1 MNSKKSYIPIK
12 VLISYLVLAALF
24 VGVSWFLYS
33 ENRGFSETE
42 SKAAKENNKILKVSN
57 LLSNIYKTESLARIT
72 IQSDSEKDFK
82 NYISK
87 TDSLKVEIDSLKLLV
102 TTQYQITLLDSV
114 KLLLSKKTN
123 NIKELKSIKNKS
135 NDEAALKK
143 AINDLTKMESSLRK
157 LQLEDFIRHPDE
169 LGNYQ
174 RSVLKKYVA
183 YLNEN
188 IPDDSTNTLSKKESD
203 SIITVSKT
211 LLNAVKNA
219 TLKKKFT
226 LNFEENKL
234 LQNELLI
241 SDQLRKVLSIIE
253 TEIIKNTTR
262 NYLEKEKSLKR
273 NNQIVTIA
281 AILGLFSTLFFL
293 ILILSDFS
301 KTQSY
306 KKQLEEANSTTKK
319 LLRNREQLIS
329 TVSHDLKT
337 PLNTI
342 VGYTELLGNSEL
354 TKKQLYFAKN
364 IKGSSEYITK
374 LIQDLLDF
382 TQIEAG
388 KITIEKLPF
397 SLHDVIQEVA
407 KSIQSVYEQKL
418 IHLSI
423 DIEEIFQNKIIGDP
437 FRLRQIVTNIIGN
450 AFKFTT
456 EGFIRIEV
464 KANIENHF
472 ITIKVEDS
480 GIGIQ
485 EDKQQLIFEEFTQ
498 ANKNIEK
505 IYGGTG
511 LGLTISKK
519 MVEILGGKLSLK
531 SVYGKGSIFE
541 IQLPLLFDS
550 LSSSLKNPVIDHSS
564 NKLTAVVVDDDIS
577 LLNLTTEILHQN
589 NFKVLSFNNASVA
602 LEALENNPFD
612 FIITDIQMPEI
623 DGFLFLKKIKEST
636 TINLDIKPV
645 IAMTGRTDLE
655 REIYIKAGFT
665 DVIRKPYSPKIL
677 LEIIDSILNNN
688 NESHTST
695 AHAIEKGENSE
706 KKYSLAS
713 LKLFL
718 SNEEGALKELL
729 FPFMTST
736 KENLAILEESISK
749 KDTLKVKETAHRMG
763 PMFKQIEAHE
773 IVQILSDLELR
784 ESSFEEIDGKF
795 KILKTAIVSLF
806 LLLEKELN

>member
-12 VLISYLVLAALF
+12 IFVSYLILAALF

-42 SKAAKENNKILKVSN
+42 SKATKENNKILKVSN
-57 LLSNIYKTESLARIT
+57 LLSNIYETESLARIT
-72 IQSDSEKDFK
+72 IQSDSKKDFQ

-87 TDSLKVEIDSLKLLV
+87 TDSLKLEIDSLKLLV

-123 NIKELKSIKNKS
+123 NIKELKSIKNKT

-157 LQLEDFIRHPDE
+157 LQLEDFIKRPDE
-169 LGNYQ
+169 LGSYQ

-203 SIITVSKT
+203 SIIMVSKN
-211 LLNAVKNA
+211 LLNEVKNA

-253 TEIIKNTTR
+253 REIIRNTTR

-281 AILGLFSTLFFL
+281 AVLGLFSTLFFL
-293 ILILSDFS
+293 ILILNDFS
-301 KTQSY
+301 KTESY

-337 PLNTI
+337 PLSTI

-354 TKKQLYFAKN
+354 TKKQLYFANN

-397 SLHDVIQEVA
+397 SLYDVIQEVA
-407 KSIQSVYEQKL
+407 KSIQSVYEQKS
-418 IHLSI
+418 IELSI

-485 EDKQQLIFEEFTQ
+485 DDKQQLIFEEFTQ
-498 ANKNIEK
+498 ADESIEK
-505 IYGGTG
+505 RYGGTG
-511 LGLTISKK
+511 LGLTISKRI
-519 MVEILGGKLSLK
+519 VEILGGKLSLK
-531 SVYGKGSIFE
+531 SVYGKGSAFE

-550 LSSSLKNPVIDHSS
+550 SSQKSHVIGYSS
-564 NKLTAVVVDDDIS
+564 DKLTAVVVDDDIN
-577 LLNLTTEILHQN
+577 LLNLTTEVLQQN
-589 NFKVLSFNNASVA
+589 NFKVLFFNNASAA
-602 LEALENNPFD
+602 LEALESNPFD

-636 TINLDIKPV
+636 TINFDRKPV

-655 REIYIKAGFT
+655 LEIYIKAGFT
-665 DVIRKPYSPKIL
+665 DVIRKPYSPKVL
-677 LEIIDSILNNN
+677 LEIIDSILNS
-688 NESHTST
+688 NESHFYT
-695 AHAIEKGENSE
+695 AHGIEKEMDSI
-706 KKYSLAS
+706 KKYSLTS

-718 SNEEGALKELL
+718 SNEEDALKELL
-729 FPFMTST
+729 FSFMTST
-736 KENLAILEESISK
+736 KENLAILEEGISR
-749 KDTLKVKETAHRMG
+749 KDILKIKETAHKMG

-773 IVQILSDLELR
+773 IIEILNDLELK
-784 ESSFEEIDGKF
+784 ESLFEEIDVKF
-795 KILKTAIVSLF
+795 KILKTKIASLF

>member
-1 MNSKKSYIPIK
+1 MNNKKSYIPIK

-157 LQLEDFIRHPDE
+157 LQLEDFIRHPEE

-174 RSVLKKYVA
+174 RNVLKKYVA

-219 TLKKKFT
+219 TLKKKYT

-253 TEIIKNTTR
+253 TEIIRNTTR
-262 NYLEKEKSLKR
+262 NYLEKERSLKR

-293 ILILSDFS
+293 ILILNDFS

-397 SLHDVIQEVA
+397 SLYDVINEVA
-407 KSIQSVYEQKL
+407 KSIQSVYEQKP

-423 DIEEIFQNKIIGDP
+423 DIEEVFQNKIIGDP

-450 AFKFTT
+450 AFKFTS

-472 ITIKVEDS
+472 ITIKIEDS

-550 LSSSLKNPVIDHSS
+550 SPSSASKNPVIDHSS
-564 NKLTAVVVDDDIS
+564 NKLTAVVVDDDIN

-589 NFKVLSFNNASVA
+589 NFKVLSFSNALAA

-623 DGFLFLKKIKEST
+623 DGFLFLKKLKEST
-636 TINLDIKPV
+636 IINFDKKPV

-655 REIYIKAGFT
+655 REIYIKAGFA

-688 NESHTST
+688 ESHTST
-695 AHAIEKGENSE
+695 NHAIEQGEDST
-706 KKYSLAS
+706 KKYSLTS

-729 FPFMTST
+729 LPFITST
-736 KENLAILEESISK
+736 KENLVVLEDGISE
-749 KDTLKVKETAHRMG
+749 KDILKVRETAHRMG

-773 IVQILSDLELR
+773 IVQILSDLELK
-784 ESSFEEIDGKF
+784 ESSFEELGVKF